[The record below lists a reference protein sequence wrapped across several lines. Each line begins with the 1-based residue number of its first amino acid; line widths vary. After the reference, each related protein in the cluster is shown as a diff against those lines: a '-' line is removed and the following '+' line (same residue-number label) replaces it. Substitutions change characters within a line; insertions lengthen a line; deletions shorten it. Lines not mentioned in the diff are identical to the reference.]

1 MGEVPQGPGREPAAV
16 ALTTSATSEYGI
28 INGTPLSLEFELTKH
43 VVRLLFNYKEMTK
56 DGLKDSGH
64 ICTGSVIDRRTIL
77 TAAHCLS
84 NIQSSQQITV
94 QFDHD
99 PGCYRGTPANT
110 RSRRARVF
118 STVQTVQ
125 SFAIH
130 SGYQEKFYTHDLGV
144 IRLNEDVPA
153 TYEPVI
159 LSEASESGA
168 SDSFLVLGYGRISYA
183 DNDED
188 PNTRLRYGWV
198 QPLQEQWRRDSL
210 MSFLKQSGLPE
221 ADAETFPERTI
232 LFDQT
237 SENGICRGDSGG
249 PLFKKVDGRWQQ
261 LGVASFVSST
271 NPNADLCR
279 EMSAQMSIPYYRT
292 WILETMDKLQNLS
305 GRQQF

>member
-1 MGEVPQGPGREPAAV
+1 MGALPQGPGREPAAQ
-16 ALTTSATSEYGI
+16 ALTAAATSEYGI
-28 INGTPLSLEFELTKH
+28 INGTPLSADFELTKN

-84 NIQSSQQITV
+84 NVQSPQQITV

-99 PGCYRGTPANT
+99 PGCYRGTPANS
-110 RSRRARVF
+110 RSRRQRAF
-118 STVQTVQ
+118 SSVQTVQ
-125 SFAIH
+125 SFVIH
-130 SGYQEKFYTHDLGV
+130 TGYQEKYYTHDLGV
-144 IRLNEDVPA
+144 IRLNDDIPA
-153 TYEPVI
+153 NYEPVI
-159 LSEASESGA
+159 LSEASDS
-168 SDSFLVLGYGRISYA
+168 SDEGGYLVLGYGRISKA

-188 PNTRLRYGWV
+188 PNTRLRFGWV

-210 MSFLKQSGLPE
+210 MGYLKQSGL
-221 ADAETFPERTI
+221 AETDQATFPERTI

-237 SENGICRGDSGG
+237 NENGICRGDSGG
-249 PLFKKVDGRWQQ
+249 PLFTKSKGRWHQ

-279 EMSAQMSIPYYRT
+279 EMSAQMSIPYYRS
-292 WILETMDKLQNLS
+292 WILEAMDKLQNLT